1 MNNLNFLVDVLKES
15 PVFKTLEKNVKP
27 GRTVCASGLSTI
39 NKSNII
45 YALCRLK
52 GVTAFCLA
60 SDEKEAQTLCN
71 DLSCMGLR
79 AYVYPVRDFNFLDF
93 QSRSHE
99 YEHARLKVL
108 LKLLNHECDV
118 AIACVD
124 AAAQLTVPRNV
135 LEQSVIEFEEGREL
149 SLEKATK
156 ALTLLGYERFD
167 AVEGSGQ
174 FSLRGG
180 ILDFFM
186 PDSDY
191 PVRCEFWGDEIT
203 DLSYFDIETQRRFKK
218 ADKITLSPSTEIVIE
233 DRAALAD
240 KIEHKAKLLRSK
252 NSAKAKEKLFSEAEL
267 IRSGAM
273 IANADKF
280 INQIYDKP
288 ESLFDYLDR
297 NTLVF
302 ASEFTA
308 IQERGKS
315 MDFISNE
322 TLMQGFE
329 DGTLCRGFD
338 RFALTFNECTEFLQS
353 HGTIVLENFVHGSM
367 PIKLSEIISFS
378 TKQLSAWGGSYKQLK
393 EDVDGLF
400 TPESKGVIFAG
411 TERAAKNLCDTFNAD
426 GINAVYSEGADKIS
440 KGELLVMQGA
450 LSAGFEYPSQK
461 FFAITYS
468 QVSYRPEKSKK
479 KKKRTGQEIY
489 SLSELAPGDYVVHNV
504 HGIGV
509 FGGIRKIDTHGVIK
523 DYIKIDYAKGEL
535 LVMQGA
541 LSAGFEYPSQKFFA
555 ITYSQVSYRPE
566 KSKKKKKRTGQE
578 IYSLSELAPGDYVVH
593 NVHGIGVFGGIRKI
607 DTHGVIKDYIKIDY
621 AKGDVLYVP
630 VTQLDMVAKYIGPKE
645 DSRVKLNR
653 LGSGDWQKAKARVKT
668 SVKDIAKEL
677 IELYSQRMKAKGYA
691 FSADNEWQ
699 RDFELSF
706 EYDETP
712 DQLRCCEEIK
722 HDMMR
727 SSPMDRLLCGDV
739 GFGKTEVA
747 LRAAFKC
754 IADSKQCALLC
765 PTTIL
770 AWQHYQTV
778 IKRFEGYPV
787 RVELLS
793 RFRTAKQQKEIL
805 QKLKRGEIDMIVGT
819 HRLVQKD
826 VEFRDL
832 GLAIIDEE
840 QRFGVAQKER
850 FKELCKNVDVLT
862 LSATPIPRTLNMA
875 MSGLRDMSVIEEAPT
890 NRQPVQT
897 YVLEHDDAVI
907 NEAIRRELR
916 RGGQVFYLHNNVE
929 TISSCAAK
937 IQEAVPEAKIA
948 IGHGKMKEG
957 ELSEVWRQMLEQEI
971 DVLVCTTIIE
981 TGVDLPNANTLII
994 ENADCMGLSQL
1005 HQLRGRVG
1013 RSSRRAYAYFTFRRN
1028 KVLTEIQQ
1036 KRLAAIREFT
1046 EFGSGFRIA
1055 MRDLELRGAGNIMG
1069 AQQHGH
1075 MESVGYDM
1083 YLKLLDE
1090 AVSEEKG
1097 EQNVTK
1103 DLDCLIDISVDAH
1116 IPESYVESLTLRL
1129 DVYRRIA
1136 DIRSNEDAD
1145 DVIDELQ
1152 DRFGKIPN
1160 SVLGLIDIALVRN
1173 KAYSMGIY
1181 EIRQNG
1187 TTLMLFVNELKSPQV
1202 ADLLIAL
1209 GGKAK
1214 LVAGAKP
1221 CVAVECKNSSAPL
1234 EILTKIFGVQ

>member
-1 MNNLNFLVDVLKES
+1 MTDKMNFLVNVLKNA
-15 PVFKTLEKNVKP
+15 PAFKSLLSSTKTGKSLCV
-27 GRTVCASGLSTI
+27 SGLSTI
-39 NKSNII
+39 NKANVI

-52 GVTAFCLA
+52 GVTAFCVA

-71 DLSCMGLR
+71 DLCSMGLK
-79 AYVYPVRDFNFLDF
+79 ACVYPVRDYNFLDF
-93 QSRSHE
+93 QSKSHE

-108 LKLLNHECDV
+108 LKLIENDCDV
-118 AIACVD
+118 VISCID
-124 AAAQLTVPRNV
+124 AASQLTVPKKV
-135 LEQSVIEFEEGREL
+135 LEESTIIFEEGKEIP
-149 SLEKATK
+149 LEKAVRS
-156 ALTLLGYERFD
+156 LTLLGYERFD
-167 AVEGSGQ
+167 AVDGNGQ

-191 PVRCEFWGDEIT
+191 PVRAEFWGDEIT
-203 DLSYFDIETQRRFKK
+203 DLSYFDLETQRRFKK
-218 ADKITLSPSTEIVIE
+218 AGKIKLTPSTEIIIE
-233 DRAALAD
+233 DKDALAD
-240 KIEHKAKLLRSK
+240 KIVHKANLLRSK
-252 NSAKAKEKLFSEAEL
+252 NSAKAKEKLLTEAEL
-267 IRSGAM
+267 IRNGAQ

-280 INQIYDKP
+280 IGQIYDKP
-288 ESLFDYLDR
+288 ECLFDYFSRD
-297 NTLVF
+297 TLF
-302 ASEFTA
+302 FTSEFGN
-308 IQERGKS
+308 ISDRGKA
-315 MDFISNE
+315 MDFQNSE
-322 TLMQGFE
+322 ALKQGFE
-329 DGTLCRGFD
+329 DGVLCRGFD
-338 RFALTFNECTEFLQS
+338 RFTLTFNECIDIFNA
-353 HGTIVLENFVHGSM
+353 HGTIVLENFVHGSI
-367 PIKLSEIISFS
+367 PINLADIISFS
-378 TKQLSAWGGSYKQLK
+378 SKQLNRWNGSYKQLA
-393 EDVDGLF
+393 EDLNGLF
-400 TPESKGVIFAG
+400 TPQSRGVILAG
-411 TERAAKNLCDTFNAD
+411 TDKAAKNLCDSLRND
-426 GINAVYSEGADKIS
+426 GFPAQLCDSLNDAKAGAIYV
-440 KGELLVMQGA
+440 LTGA
-450 LSAGFEYPSQK
+450 LSAGFEFPGEK
-461 FFAITYS
+461 FFLVTYG
-468 QVSYRPEKSKK
+468 QTAYTPEKKNRKK
-479 KKKRTGQEIY
+479 QKNGQEIY
-489 SLSELAPGDYVVHNV
+489 SLSELTVGDYVVHSV

-509 FGGIRKIDTHGVIK
+509 FGGIRKIDTHG
-523 DYIKIDYAKGEL
+523 
-535 LVMQGA
+535 
-541 LSAGFEYPSQKFFA
+541 
-555 ITYSQVSYRPE
+555 IT
-566 KSKKKKKRTGQE
+566 
-578 IYSLSELAPGDYVVH
+578 
-593 NVHGIGVFGGIRKI
+593 
-607 DTHGVIKDYIKIDY
+607 KDYIKIDY

-630 VTQLDMVAKYIGPKE
+630 VTQLDMVAKYIGPRE
-645 DSRVKLNR
+645 NSSVKLSR
-653 LGSGDWQKAKARVKT
+653 LGSQDWQKAKARVKT

-677 IELYSQRMKAKGYA
+677 IALYSARMKAKGYA
-691 FSADNEWQ
+691 FSGDNEWQ
-699 RDFELSF
+699 RDFEASF
-706 EYDETP
+706 EYEETP

-722 HDMMR
+722 HDMER
-727 SSPMDRLLCGDV
+727 TAPMDRLLCGDV

-754 IADSKQCALLC
+754 VADSKQCALLC

-778 IKRFEGYPV
+778 TKRFEGYPI

-805 QKLKRGEIDMIVGT
+805 KKLKRGEIDMIVGT

-875 MSGLRDMSVIEEAPT
+875 MSGLRDMSVIEEAPQ

-897 YVLEHDDAVI
+897 YVLEHDEAVI

-929 TISSCAAK
+929 TIESKASK
-937 IQEAVPEAKIA
+937 ILEAVPEAKIA
-948 IGHGKMKEG
+948 IGHGKMKEN
-957 ELSEVWRQMLEQEI
+957 ELSEVWRKMLEQEV

-1013 RSSRRAYAYFTFRRN
+1013 RSSRRAYAYFTFRRS

-1046 EFGSGFRIA
+1046 EFGSGFKIA

-1083 YLKLLDE
+1083 YLKLLGE
-1090 AVSEEKG
+1090 AVSEERG
-1097 EQNVTK
+1097 EKPETK

-1136 DIRSNEDAD
+1136 DIRNIEDSE
-1145 DVIDELQ
+1145 DVKDELR
-1152 DRFGKIPN
+1152 DRFGEIPQ
-1160 SVLGLIDIALVRN
+1160 SVQGLIDIALVRN
-1173 KAYSMGIY
+1173 KANSMGIY
-1181 EIRQNG
+1181 EIRQNENS
-1187 TTLMLFVNELKSPQV
+1187 LLLYVREIKSPEV

-1209 GGKAK
+1209 NGKAM
-1214 LVAGAKP
+1214 LCAGTKP
-1221 CVAVECKNSSAPL
+1221 YLSVKCKEGVSSL
-1234 EILTKIFGVQ
+1234 DMLKKVFKV